1 MPIDTGIYSNIKQ
14 FEMPSYADSQAK
26 AMSLSQMAMQ
36 NDRMAGQISAEDQ
49 QRKQAEQMQKT
60 HAVGSALESMSGLSP
75 QERARMY
82 PQVRNKLVSQGLLGD
97 QDAPA
102 EYDDG
107 FYKQNLYQYQQT
119 KEYLDNQKTKAE
131 INNLNRRNSG
141 GGEYDPYKMLQTE
154 KLREELEAKKFAKTP
169 AGRLKNLGAEEAK
182 RLDNAKLGLISTQG
196 MADALNAGDNTFSL
210 IGDNNFTQQ
219 RALFEEA
226 LGRMQSGGAI
236 SKPEEERFKKMAPTL
251 TDSAEMRLKKL
262 SQLQAEMKS
271 RIGTLGFNPED
282 VGVAYNPI
290 KLNKDNGFSVS
301 DGTPRA
307 NASTV
312 DKITNEDAEALFWAR
327 KNKKDP
333 RAQQIL
339 NLHGEK

>member
-1 MPIDTGIYSNIKQ
+1 
-14 FEMPSYADSQAK
+14 MPSYADSQAK
-26 AMSLSQMAMQ
+26 AMSLSQMGMQ
-36 NDRMAGQISAEDQ
+36 NDKMANDSINDQ
-49 QRKQAEQMQKT
+49 KNQDYADKMRKAQT
-60 HAVGSALESMSGLSP
+60 VGSALESMAGMTP
-75 QERARMY
+75 QERAMTY
-82 PQVRNKLVSQGLLGD
+82 PKVRGQLVSQGLLGEN
-97 QDAPA
+97 DAPA

-119 KEYLDNQKTKAE
+119 KDYLEKQKTKAE

-141 GGEYDPYKMLQTE
+141 SGEYDPYKMLQTE

-290 KLNKDNGFSVS
+290 KLNKDSGFSVS

-327 KNKKDP
+327 KNKSDP